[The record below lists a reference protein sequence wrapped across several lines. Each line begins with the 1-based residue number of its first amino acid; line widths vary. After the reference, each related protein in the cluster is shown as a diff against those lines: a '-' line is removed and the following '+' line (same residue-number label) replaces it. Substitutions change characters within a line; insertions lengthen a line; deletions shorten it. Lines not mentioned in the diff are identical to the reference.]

1 MKYSLSSSWWNSFH
15 IFSLL
20 LSHILHLLQ
29 PLLCLWKMGF
39 CLKVSSCHT
48 CPHDNNLITK
58 DLGQMPLLPHKQMY
72 THTNTY
78 TCFEKHLVERLCTVI
93 RNWLKV
99 CWNCVFV
106 WLLMPLYVF
115 VFITHWPL
123 PSQYHLPCKWVDER
137 VTVQRSSRMN
147 YYQKTPYRFHRHTSC
162 ITHNYILSRVCQ
174 LESVGKLL
182 RNLII
187 SLLVTLQAAN
197 SYSYV
202 LVGKNRWGVLIKWL
216 ISITMTTSNLNW

>member
-1 MKYSLSSSWWNSFH
+1 MKYSLSSSWWNSIH

-99 CWNCVFV
+99 CCSVLCV
-106 WLLMPLYVF
+106 
-115 VFITHWPL
+115 
-123 PSQYHLPCKWVDER
+123 C
-137 VTVQRSSRMN
+137 VTVDASVCVWRSAFIWLGAIYHALTSSVTRADIICHVSGRM
-147 YYQKTPYRFHRHTSC
+147 KGS
-162 ITHNYILSRVCQ
+162 LSRDPH
-174 LESVGKLL
+174 GW
-182 RNLII
+182 II
-187 SLLVTLQAAN
+187 SENAL
-197 SYSYV
+197 
-202 LVGKNRWGVLIKWL
+202 
-216 ISITMTTSNLNW
+216 